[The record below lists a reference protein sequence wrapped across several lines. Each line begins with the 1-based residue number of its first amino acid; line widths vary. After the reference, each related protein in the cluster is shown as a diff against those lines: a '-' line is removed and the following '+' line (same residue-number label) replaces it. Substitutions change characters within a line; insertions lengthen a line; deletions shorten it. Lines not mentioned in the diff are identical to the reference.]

1 LPQLAIKPRTRPNGR
16 GFIIRAEQSAV
27 EQRPQSLYG
36 TTTRLIL
43 KPRAPSDILAAYRHR
58 EADTPSAMPSLVSRL
73 AEVLGTVRR
82 PGDFYASGAIEI
94 PALRLEVDGFG
105 VVALP
110 LLPAPAAQLIA
121 VAERAPYGRG
131 VDTLVDTDVR
141 RTWQIGAE
149 RVRIGGKHWAR
160 TLEAMVARAA
170 DGLGVSEPIAA
181 EFYKLLVYDQGSFF
195 VSHRDT
201 EKSPGM
207 FATLVVVLPSVSTGG
222 ELVIRHKGREV
233 GLALHCDEPS
243 EAVFAAFYADC
254 PHEVLPVTSGCRLTL
269 VYNLLRK
276 EKGPRPEPPGHQR
289 EQAAALALLREWAV
303 ATSSPA
309 DDTPKKLVYPLEHAY
324 TAAELGFDK
333 LKGAD
338 AAVAGVLIT
347 VASQAGCDLQLAQI
361 TVEESGI
368 AEYGGDFHPRRGR
381 WSDEEEFE
389 AGEVCDRSVGLS
401 EWRAPD
407 GVPSALGELPIE
419 EAEICPPDALAEM
432 DPDEEH
438 FHEATGNEGASFERT
453 YRRAALVLWP
463 RERMFAVLNQA
474 GRSVTLP
481 YLEDLTERW
490 AASGEDRQSR
500 LWLQSHQLA
509 GYVLSAWPTQGWCPK
524 DDKGPSEVARMLTLL
539 TRLADTEHIDA
550 FADTV
555 IARGSHEKGDREAIL
570 GALRLLSEDR
580 MAVLLQRIVAGT
592 AALSFSA
599 CGALLAHAVST
610 LPAQRLSSLAGAATA
625 LVESL
630 PGDPSRAAPRDAWHR
645 DPGMSSSFVVD
656 LFNAVERVNEK
667 LAVRAADHVLA
678 WPETYGLDKVVVPG
692 TRQLIES
699 VMIGDNTAVQRLRIA
714 CRDHLRTRVAEPLEA
729 PRDWSRANDLAC
741 RCPHCVDLGRFLAD
755 PARRIWTLKAA
766 EGARGHVE
774 ETIRKARCD
783 LDAMT
788 DRRGRPYSLVCTKN
802 QASYDR
808 RMKQRQQDLENLA
821 VLDG

>member
-1 LPQLAIKPRTRPNGR
+1 MVSI
-16 GFIIRAEQSAV
+16 
-27 EQRPQSLYG
+27 
-36 TTTRLIL
+36 
-43 KPRAPSDILAAYRHR
+43 
-58 EADTPSAMPSLVSRL
+58 VSRL

-94 PALRLEVDGFG
+94 PALRLEADGFG

-110 LLPAPAAQLIA
+110 LLPAPAKQLIA

-131 VDTLVDTDVR
+131 ADTLVDTDVR
-141 RTWQIGAE
+141 RTWQIGAD

-160 TLEAMVARAA
+160 ALEAMVARAA
-170 DGLGVSEPIAA
+170 EGLGVNEPIAA
-181 EFYKLLVYDQGSFF
+181 EFYKLLIYDQGSFF

-233 GLALHCDEPS
+233 SLALHCDEPS

-254 PHEVLPVTSGCRLTL
+254 LHEVLPVTSGCRLTL

-276 EKGPRPEPPGHQR
+276 EKGPTPEPPDYQV
-289 EQAAALALLREWAV
+289 EQHDVLALLREWAV
-303 ATSSPA
+303 AAPSP
-309 DDTPKKLVYPLEHAY
+309 DDDAPKKLVYPLEHAY
-324 TAAELGFDK
+324 TSAELGFDK

-338 AAVAGVLIT
+338 AAVASVLVP
-347 VASQAGCDLQLAQI
+347 VASQAGCDLHLAQLS
-361 TVEESGI
+361 VEESGI
-368 AEYGGDFHPRRGR
+368 AEYAADFHSRRGR

-389 AGEVCDRSVGLS
+389 AGEICDRSVRLS
-401 EWRAPD
+401 EWRQPD
-407 GVPSALGELPIE
+407 GARSALGELPLE
-419 EAEICPPDALAEM
+419 DEEICPPDALAEM

-463 RERMFAVLNQA
+463 CQYMFDVLNQA
-474 GRSVTLP
+474 GLSVTLP

-490 AASGEDRQSR
+490 IASGADRQSLLR
-500 LWLQSHQLA
+500 QQAHQLA
-509 GYVLSAWPTQGWCPK
+509 GYMLSAWPTQEWYPK
-524 DDKGPSEVARMLTLL
+524 DDKGPSEAARMLTLL

-550 FADTV
+550 LADTV
-555 IARGSHEKGDREAIL
+555 IAGGRHEKGDSEAIL
-570 GALRLLSEDR
+570 AALLLLSEDR
-580 MAVLLQRIVAGT
+580 MAVLLRRIVAGT
-592 AALSFSA
+592 AAISFSA
-599 CGALLAHAVST
+599 CGALLAHAVKT
-610 LPAQRLSSLAGAATA
+610 LPVERLASLAGAATA

-630 PGDPSRAAPRDAWHR
+630 PGDPSRAPPRDPWHR

-656 LFNAVERVNEK
+656 LFNAVGRVNEE

-678 WPETYGLDKVVVPG
+678 WPKTYGLDKVVVPG

-699 VMIGDNTAVQRLRIA
+699 VMIRDKTAVQRLRIA
-714 CRDHLRTRVAEPLEA
+714 CRDRLRARVAEPLEA
-729 PRDWSRANDLAC
+729 PGDWSRANDLAC

-783 LDAMT
+783 LDAAT

-808 RMKQRQQDLENLA
+808 RKKQRQQDLENLA
-821 VLDG
+821 LLDG